1 MSGVGVSG
9 KCHMAWD
16 CAGVMGVVLWW
27 KRGRCEGGAC
37 GGWKK
42 GRRGHA
48 LSGVAVGEGWG
59 WGSGEGR
66 SVVGVGCGGVGR
78 GASNPR

>member
-9 KCHMAWD
+9 KCHMAWV

-27 KRGRCEGGAC
+27 KRGRYEGGAC

-48 LSGVAVGEGWG
+48 LSGVAVG
-59 WGSGEGR
+59 
-66 SVVGVGCGGVGR
+66 GGVFG
-78 GASNPR
+78 GEVAKVD